1 VITGSKW
8 TDEQGLVRFEN
19 ALKGFHSS
27 HGKANLSDVPWPSG
41 EKHPSNVMST
51 LTNPLGREG
60 VTEQFF
66 NYARKARSRE
76 QVQQLMHQTV
86 ASFQPETWKEKRILN
101 IFGEVYAMMVAREA
115 EIVATTVAK
124 MLKDLEAE
132 GAVE

>member
-1 VITGSKW
+1 
-8 TDEQGLVRFEN
+8 
-19 ALKGFHSS
+19 
-27 HGKANLSDVPWPSG
+27 
-41 EKHPSNVMST
+41 MST